1 MDENGNFKR
10 KNILHFLDFEI
21 YKLTYFK
28 SPDHASVTALKLF
41 HMRSWFP

>member
-1 MDENGNFKR
+1 MR
-10 KNILHFLDFEI
+10 ILKEDILPFLDFEI

-28 SPDHASVTALKLF
+28 STDHASVTALKLF